1 MSDYFSRRPLK
12 DLGSKAIEEAIKKTI
27 CELTGEEY
35 ESDIITINFE
45 PSKVSNPHLNDCV
58 ELNIRLQ
65 KKIDFSFLR
74 KQENA

>member
-1 MSDYFSRRPLK
+1 MSDYFNRRPLK

-35 ESDIITINFE
+35 ETDIITINFE
-45 PSKVSNPHLNDCV
+45 PPKVLNPHLNDCV
-58 ELNIRLQ
+58 ELNIRFQ
-65 KKIDFSFLR
+65 KKMDFSFLS